1 MKNKISPLTLFQP
14 NKLRVLLS
22 LGFKGYLADKG
33 WFDAYKT
40 KSAIDEAGKPI
51 AWVTYSFID
60 FIKERLNKLQSVF
73 EFGSGNSTFFY
84 AGLAGEVYSVEHDK
98 IWFKKNKASMLR
110 NVHLIFCNLIPN
122 GDYCRSAEHTKK
134 KFDVIIIDGRDR
146 VNCCKHS
153 INALTEKGVVVLDDS
168 ERSQYAEGV
177 SFLMQN
183 GFKHIPFSGIA
194 PGVIISKC
202 TSVFYR
208 PNNCLNI

>member
-14 NKLRVLLS
+14 EKLKVLLS
-22 LGFKGYLADKG
+22 LGFKGYLADRG

-40 KSAIDEAGKPI
+40 KSAIDETGKPI

-60 FIKERLNKLQSVF
+60 FIKERLNKQQRVF

-84 AGLAGEVYSVEHDK
+84 ADLAGEVYSVEHDK
-98 IWFKKNKASMLR
+98 IWFKTNKASKLD
-110 NVHLIFCNLIPN
+110 NVHLIFCDLVPD
-122 GDYCRSAEHTKK
+122 GDYCRSAANTGK
-134 KFDVIIIDGRDR
+134 KFDVIIVDGRDR
-146 VNCCKHS
+146 VNCCKQAIQS
-153 INALTEKGVVVLDDS
+153 LTEEGVIVLDDS
-168 ERSQYAEGV
+168 EREQYAEGV
-177 SFLMQN
+177 SFLMKN

-208 PNNCLNI
+208 QNNCLNI